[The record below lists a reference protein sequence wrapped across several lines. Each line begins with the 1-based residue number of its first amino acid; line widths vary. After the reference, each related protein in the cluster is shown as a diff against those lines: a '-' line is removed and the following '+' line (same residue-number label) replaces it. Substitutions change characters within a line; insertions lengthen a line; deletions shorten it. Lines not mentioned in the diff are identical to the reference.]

1 MPAPMFEISISHF
14 DSYLAI
20 LLRFYIAKIT
30 LPHVGLVSDKKNHPQ
45 CKSESNHRN
54 QGDTNM
60 PEHMLTNKVA
70 TITGGGSGIGEA
82 TAKALALEGAS
93 VVVTDINGDA
103 ASAVADAINSAGGN
117 ALGMRVD
124 VTVESDAAAMVAAA
138 QREFGSLD
146 CAVNCAGVSDA
157 PVSFTDMTLEAW
169 NRMLAVAL
177 TGVFLCLKHELATIS
192 RPGGSIVNVSS
203 GAGFTPAPGQPHYTA
218 AKHGV
223 LGITKCAARDY
234 VGEGIRVNAICP
246 GMTDTPMLR
255 EHFEQ
260 APDLLERV
268 AHNAPSG
275 RLALPEE
282 MADIAVWLCS
292 DRSSYV
298 SGESI
303 IVDLAGLCR

>member
-1 MPAPMFEISISHF
+1 MSEQKSL
-14 DSYLAI
+14 LAGK
-20 LLRFYIAKIT
+20 AA
-30 LPHVGLVSDKKNHPQ
+30 V
-45 CKSESNHRN
+45 
-54 QGDTNM
+54 
-60 PEHMLTNKVA
+60 
-70 TITGGGSGIGEA
+70 ITGGGSGIGEA
-82 TAKALALEGAS
+82 TAKALANEGAS

-103 ASAVADAINSAGGN
+103 ASAVADAIGSAGGK
-117 ALGMRVD
+117 AVGMPVD
-124 VTVESDAAAMVAAA
+124 VATEADVEAMVAASLK
-138 QREFGSLD
+138 EFGSLD

-157 PVSFTDMTLEAW
+157 PVAFTDMTLEAW
-169 NRMLAVAL
+169 NRMLQIAL
-177 TGVFLCLKHELATIS
+177 TGVFLAMKHELAAIS

-223 LGITKCAARDY
+223 LGLTKCAARDF

-260 APDLLERV
+260 APDMLERV

>member
-1 MPAPMFEISISHF
+1 MSEHQT
-14 DSYLAI
+14 
-20 LLRFYIAKIT
+20 LLE
-30 LPHVGLVSDKKNHPQ
+30 G
-45 CKSESNHRN
+45 
-54 QGDTNM
+54 
-60 PEHMLTNKVA
+60 KVA
-70 TITGGGSGIGEA
+70 VVTGGGSGIGEA
-82 TAKALALEGAS
+82 TAKALAQEGAS

-103 ASAVADAINSAGGN
+103 ASSVAEAIKSASGNSVGMRADVTEEADA
-117 ALGMRVD
+117 
-124 VTVESDAAAMVAAA
+124 EAMVAAA
-138 QREFGSLD
+138 LREFGSLD

-157 PVSFTDMTLEAW
+157 PVAFTDMTLKSW
-169 NRMLAVAL
+169 NRMLSIAL
-177 TGVFLCLKHELATIS
+177 TGVFLSMKHELAAIS

-223 LGITKCAARDY
+223 LGLTKCAARDF

-292 DRSSYV
+292 ERSSYI